1 MQVITARWRRNPT
14 QDIAASGGYQL
25 HLALFRSHVMQ
36 AVEQE
41 AERRAQRREGRA
53 ATVRARRRPRMW
65 SDTQEL
71 FDALDPQQLHE
82 PLLETGGSE
91 LDCVPSLDLYA
102 PVEVEPAQAG
112 VDFAGW
118 SDQAMLELHE
128 AVLMHSLEALKSRGN
143 GAEKRDVL
151 KWIFAPQRYV
161 ATLTFGGRAEE
172 VLLPPELTP
181 FSFEMCCRI
190 CNYHSSAVM
199 DGLKYVLH
207 KKGLG
212 HLFNEIA
219 Q

>member
-1 MQVITARWRRNPT
+1 MQAT
-14 QDIAASGGYQL
+14 AASGGYQL
-25 HLALFRSHVMQ
+25 HLALFPPHVIQ

-41 AERRAQRREGRA
+41 AERRDQRREHRA
-53 ATVRARRRPRMW
+53 AAAAPRRRPRMW

-82 PLLETGGSE
+82 PLLETGGTNE
-91 LDCVPSLDLYA
+91 LDCDPSLDLYA
-102 PVEVEPAQAG
+102 PVEAEPAQAG
-112 VDFAGW
+112 EDSAGW

-161 ATLTFGGRAEE
+161 ATLKVGGRAEE

-190 CNYHSSAVM
+190 CNYHSDAVM
-199 DGLKYVLH
+199 DGLKYVLR